1 MDAKDKQI
9 RELLSANSWLIEL
22 EVEQARERRLGDLV
36 SLCIQCNLFAPI
48 ATSALG
54 KEKYAMSLSP
64 MG

>member
-36 SLCIQCNLFAPI
+36 SLCIQCNLIALI
-48 ATSALG
+48 ATSPLG
-54 KEKYAMSLSP
+54 KGK
-64 MG
+64 